1 MAGRDG
7 VLVQLVPVE
16 REAPLIAAVARGLSV
31 ACPELLQSVWSLKTL
46 PTQASFLP
54 HLPIH
59 SSSNFGPSPG
69 SLPP

>member
-46 PTQASFLP
+46 PTQASTLLSS
-54 HLPIH
+54 HLESPVPPT
-59 SSSNFGPSPG
+59 PSIK
-69 SLPP
+69 